1 MDKRRNDLK
10 KLAKEG
16 LVDISPDMVDDLLDE
31 VVNKYLK
38 EFENQVKDNEQ
49 TAAILTTLGTV
60 TETFGIRGSAQLA
73 MDISNNP
80 PILKRIST
88 SSSTLTTTI
97 DLSKHRRT
105 LLAAII
111 VGATG
116 LLAYDYLTENK
127 DEKEMA

>member
-1 MDKRRNDLK
+1 
-10 KLAKEG
+10 
-16 LVDISPDMVDDLLDE
+16 MVDGLLDE
-31 VVNKYLK
+31 AVDKYLK
-38 EFENQVKDNEQ
+38 EFENQVREDER

-60 TETFGIRGSAQLA
+60 TETFGVRGVAQLA

-88 SSSTLTTTI
+88 SSSALTTTI

-105 LLAAII
+105 LLTVII
-111 VGATG
+111 LGCSG

-127 DEKEMA
+127 DD